1 MTVCLPIINATL
13 RDIEKGVF
21 PKGFSLN
28 VEVPTSPSTNKV
40 RYYSL
45 NIYLLVMKHFVFLLI
60 N

>member
-45 NIYLLVMKHFVFLLI
+45 NIYLMVMKRFIFLLI